1 MCLSVKQRFLSL
13 SPFSP
18 LKKCLL
24 LHQEKCPLLSVTHH
38 GIFVIPLTRWDLHD
52 CIWEIDWLQVFS
64 EVKVVILINGHIGD
78 DTIGGSKMSPLTL
91 DMFCRL

>member
-1 MCLSVKQRFLSL
+1 MLTFTSRKVPTSQWH
-13 SPFSP
+13 SP
-18 LKKCLL
+18 
-24 LHQEKCPLLSVTHH
+24 
-38 GIFVIPLTRWDLHD
+38 GIFVIPPTRWDLHN